1 MEVSMNKEVI
11 LCVDDEKMVLQSIK
25 NELINIFK
33 HQYVVEVAESGPEAL
48 NLFNQ
53 LVSNHYE
60 IPVVISDYIM
70 PGMKGDEFL
79 KKIHRLAPA
88 AAKIMLTGQAVVE
101 GIANAINEANLFRY
115 LEKPWRKEE
124 LKAAIDDAFD
134 NYHRDKA
141 LAVEQRQLLQ
151 TKETLQEELRRQN
164 LELKFYQ
171 EKINTTRSSA
181 PESVTAM
188 GQLTENLLRF
198 QEMPEILEKM
208 KADLDALVHQGS
220 AGLKEWPIW
229 QEPPAL
235 PGNQSSNLDLGDYLI
250 SILGDLKKLAGD
262 GVEISSACEAIPL
275 SINDSGADARYLK
288 YILLNLSTALIQGL
302 NGSGKISLRTFL
314 RDQQIVVRFEI
325 WGKEEQLDSG
335 AFFGDDF
342 RANQSQNPELAFA
355 LSSSYRSIKELGG
368 NVIFTKNAS
377 GIYTCEIILPVDLV

>member
-1 MEVSMNKEVI
+1 MNKEVI